1 MCSEQEWGGGF
12 VDLYLA
18 PCYARYHDMRHVYLI
33 ELKYLKRVAAA
44 GGAGVFDQLL
54 VVEPDHRLVLVEDDV
69 RIEGGVVVNE
79 GT

>member
-1 MCSEQEWGGGF
+1 VSRQPSGT
-12 VDLYLA
+12 
-18 PCYARYHDMRHVYLI
+18 
-33 ELKYLKRVAAA
+33 
-44 GGAGVFDQLL
+44 GVFDQLL